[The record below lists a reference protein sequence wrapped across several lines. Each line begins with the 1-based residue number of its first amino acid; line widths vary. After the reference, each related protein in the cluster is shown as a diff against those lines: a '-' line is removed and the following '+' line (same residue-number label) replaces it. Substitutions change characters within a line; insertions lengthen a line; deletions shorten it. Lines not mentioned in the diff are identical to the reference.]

1 MDGRTDDKTDGI
13 FETGK
18 NIKINNMDYYRIQI
32 DELRNGEKRYIPQK
46 GNLRVYGF
54 LVKRKK
60 IEWKNMGDGRY
71 FGETEAMN
79 IIKQHKEYKELKK
92 GLETTSSTYKMVD

>member
-1 MDGRTDDKTDGI
+1 
-13 FETGK
+13 
-18 NIKINNMDYYRIQI
+18 MDYYRIQI

-60 IEWKNMGDGRY
+60 IKWKNIGDGRLDGRY
-71 FGETEAMN
+71 FSETEAMN
-79 IIKQHKEYKELKK
+79 VIKQHKEYKELKK

>member
-1 MDGRTDDKTDGI
+1 
-13 FETGK
+13 
-18 NIKINNMDYYRIQI
+18 MDYYRIQI

-60 IEWKNMGDGRY
+60 LKWKNIGDGR
-71 FGETEAMN
+71 
-79 IIKQHKEYKELKK
+79 
-92 GLETTSSTYKMVD
+92 